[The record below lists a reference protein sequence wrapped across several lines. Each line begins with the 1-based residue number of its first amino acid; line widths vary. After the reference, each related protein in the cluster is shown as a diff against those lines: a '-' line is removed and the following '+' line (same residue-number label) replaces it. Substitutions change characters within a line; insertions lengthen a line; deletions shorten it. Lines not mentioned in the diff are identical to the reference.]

1 MSTRA
6 EQETTVT
13 GTRDDPMVYVWTA
26 NPVHLRRLRKDSRAI
41 EVDGGDD
48 WGRFTIPATSF
59 DPLKGFRRKGR
70 VLTEAE
76 RLAASA
82 RLAVARANRVQ
93 L

>member
-13 GTRDDPMVYVWTA
+13 STREDPMVYIYTA
-26 NPVHLRRLRKDSRAI
+26 NPSHLRRLRKDSRTVEI
-41 EVDGGDD
+41 DGGAD
-48 WGRFTIPATSF
+48 WGRFTIPAISF

-70 VLTEAE
+70 VMSEAE
-76 RLAASA
+76 RLVASE

-93 L
+93 S